1 MSVGCAAV
9 MVGLAAVGASDG
21 TWPVIVAG
29 LEQHERRVALGWGV
43 FNLAVVVVV
52 VLMAFKPGA

>member
-1 MSVGCAAV
+1 